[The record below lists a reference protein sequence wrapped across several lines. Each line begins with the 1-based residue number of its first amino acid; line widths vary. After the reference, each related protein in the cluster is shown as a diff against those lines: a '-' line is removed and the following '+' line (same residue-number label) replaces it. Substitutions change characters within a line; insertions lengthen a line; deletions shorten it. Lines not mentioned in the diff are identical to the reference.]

1 VQRMIF
7 GRRRTFEP
15 IAPAIILISVLRSHD
30 ARSPRMSYPCSRGRG
45 AKVMGS
51 VELPAVALIGL
62 LIATVGAA
70 ASLVWLAKSVS
81 IA

>member
-1 VQRMIF
+1 
-7 GRRRTFEP
+7 
-15 IAPAIILISVLRSHD
+15 
-30 ARSPRMSYPCSRGRG
+30 
-45 AKVMGS
+45 MGS

-62 LIATVGAA
+62 LIVTVGAA

>member
-1 VQRMIF
+1 
-7 GRRRTFEP
+7 
-15 IAPAIILISVLRSHD
+15 
-30 ARSPRMSYPCSRGRG
+30 MSYPCSRGRG